1 MSNPLALFQEVNPKY
16 MCPCCRMHHLD
27 MSVRSVLLVSVKAGQ
42 EEAEAD
48 TIDSLL
54 RSEMEMTTW
63 V

>member
-1 MSNPLALFQEVNPKY
+1 
-16 MCPCCRMHHLD
+16 MHHLD